1 MVTSALGPV
10 PRPAGCTTRGGGVLM
25 DFLVLRPEVNSAR
38 MFSGTGSGPMLSAA
52 RAWDGLAAELQS
64 AATSFGSVVS
74 GVTSGPWQ
82 GPSAAAMRAAAGPYV
97 AWLTAATARADQ
109 SATQLRASA
118 AAFEAAFAATVHPT
132 VVGAN
137 RVQLISLV
145 RSNLLG
151 LNAPA
156 IAAIEA
162 DYEQMWAQDVAAMV
176 GYHGAASAAVGQL
189 MPWQQAA
196 QTVSA
201 PAPSSLASS
210 LTRITVAPA
219 YIFENQPL
227 IAPLLNL
234 PPYSVLASGV
244 GENWF
249 PGTTPTV
256 VKYPATAGLLSGF
269 FQPTADQS
277 MALGVKALNADIL
290 TAFATNPDGKVVVAG
305 ASLGSMTIDRE
316 EAYLAT
322 APNAPSPDQLS
333 FVEFAN
339 PERGIADTYLPAGVH
354 VPLLGYTV
362 GNPPVSQY
370 DTTVIYHQYEGLS
383 DPPDRPWNLL
393 ADANA
398 MAGVNHYHLHTE
410 FTSQNQVVEVGQPV
424 TNSAGGTTTTYMVPA
439 NILPMLLPLQ
449 TFGVPAP
456 IINHLNGVLTPMVNA
471 GYSQYDPTGG
481 PYVNHGKLVWPS

>member
-1 MVTSALGPV
+1 
-10 PRPAGCTTRGGGVLM
+10 M
-25 DFLVLRPEVNSAR
+25 DFLVLRPEVNSSR
-38 MFSGTGSGPMLSAA
+38 MFSGTGSGPMLAAA

-82 GPSAAAMRAAAGPYV
+82 GPSAAAMRAAAAPYV
-97 AWLTAATARADQ
+97 AWLTAATSRAEQ
-109 SATQLRASA
+109 SATQIRAA
-118 AAFEAAFAATVHPT
+118 AGAFEAAFAATVHPA
-132 VVGAN
+132 VVAAN
-137 RVQLISLV
+137 RTQLVSLV

-196 QTVSA
+196 QTVSTQA
-201 PAPSSLASS
+201 LGSFGSLGS
-210 LTRITVAPA
+210 LEAYTGTRITVAPA

-234 PPYSVLASGV
+234 PSYSVLSSGV

-249 PGTTPTV
+249 PGTTPQV

-269 FQPTADQS
+269 FKPTADQS
-277 MALGVKALNADIL
+277 MAIGQKALNTDIL
-290 TAFATNPDGKVVVAG
+290 NATSNGQIGGGSGRVAG
-305 ASLGSMTIDRE
+305 LDGDRPRGSLSGPQ
-316 EAYLAT
+316 
-322 APNAPSPDQLS
+322 PNAPSPDQVT
-333 FVEFAN
+333 FVEFSN
-339 PERGIADTYLPAGVH
+339 PERGLADTYLPAGVH

-362 GNPPVSQY
+362 ENPPVTPY
-370 DTTVIYHQYEGLS
+370 NTTIVYHQYEGFA

-398 MAGVNHYHLHTE
+398 VMGVNHYHLYTG
-410 FTSQNQVVEVGQPV
+410 FTSQTRWSRWVPGDELGGRHHDHLHGPGNDPSVAAATANVRCADADYRPPEHRADAHRQRGLFTVRPGGRPVLQSRQVGVAELANQ
-424 TNSAGGTTTTYMVPA
+424 
-439 NILPMLLPLQ
+439 LLHR
-449 TFGVPAP
+449 GA
-456 IINHLNGVLTPMVNA
+456 
-471 GYSQYDPTGG
+471 
-481 PYVNHGKLVWPS
+481 

>member
-1 MVTSALGPV
+1 
-10 PRPAGCTTRGGGVLM
+10 M
-25 DFLVLRPEVNSAR
+25 DFLALRPEVNSSR
-38 MFSGTGSGPMLSAA
+38 MFSGTGSGPMLAAA
-52 RAWDGLAAELQS
+52 RAWDGLAAELQ
-64 AATSFGSVVS
+64 AGATSFGSVVS

-82 GPSAAAMRAAAGPYV
+82 GPSAAAMQAAAAPYV
-97 AWLTAATARADQ
+97 SWLTAVTSAAEQ
-109 SATQLRASA
+109 SATQIRA
-118 AAFEAAFAATVHPT
+118 AAWAFETAFAATVHPA
-132 VVGAN
+132 VVAAN
-137 RVQLISLV
+137 RTQLVSMV

-176 GYHGAASAAVGQL
+176 GYHGEVSSALAQL
-189 MPWQQAA
+189 VPWQQAA
-196 QTVSA
+196 QTESTLA
-201 PAPSSLASS
+201 PDALASS
-210 LTRITVAPA
+210 LSRITVAPA

-227 IAPLLNL
+227 IAPLLSL

-249 PGTTPTV
+249 SGTSPTV
-256 VKYPATAGLLSGF
+256 VNYPATAGLISGF
-269 FQPTADQS
+269 FKPTADQS

-305 ASLGSMTIDRE
+305 ASLGSMVIDRE

-322 APNAPSPDQLS
+322 VANAPSPDQLS

-339 PERGIADTYLPAGVH
+339 PERGIADTYLPAGVR
-354 VPLLGYTV
+354 VGLLGYTV
-362 GNPPVSQY
+362 ENPPASQY
-370 DTTVIYHQYEGLS
+370 DTTIIYHQYEGLS

-398 MAGVNHYHLHTE
+398 VAGVNHYHLNTG
-410 FTSQNQVVEVGQPV
+410 FASQDQTVEVGQPV
-424 TNSAGGTTTTYMVPA
+424 TNSAGGTTTTDMIPA
-439 NILPMLLPLQ
+439 SYLPLL
-449 TFGVPAP
+449 TPLAKVGVPAP
-456 IINHLNGVLTPMVNA
+456 IFDALNNWLTPVVNA

-481 PYVNHGKLVWPS
+481 PYFSHGKLVWPS

>member
-1 MVTSALGPV
+1 
-10 PRPAGCTTRGGGVLM
+10 M
-25 DFLVLRPEVNSAR
+25 DFLVLRPEANSSR
-38 MFSGTGSGPMLSAA
+38 MFSGTGSGPMLAAA
-52 RAWDGLAAELQS
+52 RAWDALADELQS

-82 GPSAAAMRAAAGPYV
+82 GPSAAAMRAAAAPYV
-97 AWLTAATARADQ
+97 SWLTAATSRAEQ
-109 SATQLRASA
+109 SATQIRASA
-118 AAFEAAFAATVHPT
+118 GAFEAAFAATVQPA
-132 VVGAN
+132 VVAAN
-137 RVQLISLV
+137 RGQLVSLV
-145 RSNLLG
+145 RANLLG

-176 GYHGAASAAVGQL
+176 GYHAAASAAVGQL

-201 PAPSSLASS
+201 PALGSLEAYTG
-210 LTRITVAPA
+210 TRITVAPA

-234 PPYSVLASGV
+234 PSYSVLSSGV

-249 PGTTPTV
+249 PGTTPEV

-269 FQPTADQS
+269 FKPTADQS
-277 MALGVKALNADIL
+277 MAIGQKALNTDIL
-290 TAFATNPDGKVVVAG
+290 TATSNGQSVVVAG
-305 ASLGSMTIDRE
+305 ESLGSMTIDRE

-322 APNAPSPDQLS
+322 QPNAPSPEQVTFL
-333 FVEFAN
+333 EFSN
-339 PERGIADTYLPAGVH
+339 PERGLADTYLPAGTH

-362 GNPPVSQY
+362 GNPSATPY
-370 DTTVIYHQYEGLS
+370 NTTIVYHQYEGFA

-393 ADANA
+393 ADVNA
-398 MAGVNHYHLHTE
+398 VMGVNHYHLYTE
-410 FTSQNQVVEVGQPV
+410 FTSQDQVVEVSSV

-439 NILPMLLPLQ
+439 TMLPLLLPLQ
-449 TFGVPAP
+449 TFGVPTR
-456 IINHLNGVLTPMVNA
+456 IIDHLNTVLTPIVNE
-471 GYSQYDPTGG
+471 GYSQYDPGGG
-481 PYVNHGKLVWPS
+481 PYFSHGKLVWPS

>member
-1 MVTSALGPV
+1 
-10 PRPAGCTTRGGGVLM
+10 
-25 DFLVLRPEVNSAR
+25 
-38 MFSGTGSGPMLSAA
+38 MFSGTGSGPMLAAA
-52 RAWDGLAAELQS
+52 RAWDALADELQS

-82 GPSAAAMRAAAGPYV
+82 GPSAAAMRAAAAPYV
-97 AWLTAATARADQ
+97 SWLTAATSRAEQ
-109 SATQLRASA
+109 SATQIRASA
-118 AAFEAAFAATVHPT
+118 GAFEAAFAATVQPA
-132 VVGAN
+132 VVAAN
-137 RVQLISLV
+137 RGQLVSLV
-145 RSNLLG
+145 RANLLG

-176 GYHGAASAAVGQL
+176 GYHAAASAAVGQL

-201 PAPSSLASS
+201 PALGSLEAYTG
-210 LTRITVAPA
+210 TRITVAPA

-234 PPYSVLASGV
+234 PPYSVLSSGV

-249 PGTTPTV
+249 PGTTPEV

-269 FQPTADQS
+269 FKPTADQS
-277 MALGVKALNADIL
+277 MAIGQKALNTDIL
-290 TAFATNPDGKVVVAG
+290 TATSNGQSVVVAG
-305 ASLGSMTIDRE
+305 ESLGSMTIDRE

-322 APNAPSPDQLS
+322 QPNAPSPEQVTFL
-333 FVEFAN
+333 EFSN
-339 PERGIADTYLPAGVH
+339 PERGLADTYLPAGTH

-362 GNPPVSQY
+362 GNPSATPY
-370 DTTVIYHQYEGLS
+370 NTTIVYHQYEGFA

-398 MAGVNHYHLHTE
+398 VMGVNHYHLYTE
-410 FTSQNQVVEVGQPV
+410 FTSQDQVVEVSSV

-439 NILPMLLPLQ
+439 TMLPLLLPLQ
-449 TFGVPAP
+449 TFGVPTR
-456 IINHLNGVLTPMVNA
+456 IIDHLNTVLTPIVNE
-471 GYSQYDPTGG
+471 GYSQYDPGGG
-481 PYVNHGKLVWPS
+481 PYFSHGKLVWPS

>member
-1 MVTSALGPV
+1 
-10 PRPAGCTTRGGGVLM
+10 M
-25 DFLVLRPEVNSAR
+25 DFLVLRPEVNSSR
-38 MFSGTGSGPMLSAA
+38 MFSGTGSGPMLAAA
-52 RAWDGLAAELQS
+52 RAWDALADELQS

-82 GPSAAAMRAAAGPYV
+82 GPSAAAMRAAAAPYV
-97 AWLTAATARADQ
+97 SWLTTATSRAEQ
-109 SATQLRASA
+109 SATQIRA
-118 AAFEAAFAATVHPT
+118 AAGAFETAFAATVHPA
-132 VVGAN
+132 VVAAN
-137 RVQLISLV
+137 RTELVSLV
-145 RSNLLG
+145 RANLLG

-176 GYHGAASAAVGQL
+176 GYHGAVSAAVGQL

-201 PAPSSLASS
+201 PALGSLSSLDAYTG
-210 LTRITVAPA
+210 TRITVAPA

-234 PPYSVLASGV
+234 PSYSVLSSGV

-249 PGTTPTV
+249 PGTTPQV

-277 MALGVKALNADIL
+277 MAIGQKALNADIL
-290 TAFATNPDGKVVVAG
+290 TAFVTNPDGKVVVAG

-370 DTTVIYHQYEGLS
+370 DTTIIYHQYEGLS

-449 TFGVPAP
+449 TFGVPTP
-456 IINHLNGVLTPMVNA
+456 VIDHLNTVLTPMVNA
-471 GYSQYDPTGG
+471 GYSQYDPGSG
-481 PYVNHGKLVWPS
+481 PYVSHGKLVWPS

>member
-1 MVTSALGPV
+1 
-10 PRPAGCTTRGGGVLM
+10 M
-25 DFLVLRPEVNSAR
+25 DFLVLRPEVNSSR
-38 MFSGTGSGPMLSAA
+38 MFSGTGSGPMLAA
-52 RAWDGLAAELQS
+52 ASAWDALAAELQS

-74 GVTSGPWQ
+74 DVTSGPWQ
-82 GPSAAAMRAAAGPYV
+82 GPSAAAMRAAAAPYV
-97 AWLTAATARADQ
+97 AWLTEATSRAEQ
-109 SATQLRASA
+109 SATQIRASA
-118 AAFEAAFAATVHPT
+118 AAFEAAFATTVHPA

-137 RVQLISLV
+137 RAQLVSLV

-196 QTVSA
+196 QTVSTEA
-201 PAPSSLASS
+201 LGTSGSLGSYTG
-210 LTRITVAPA
+210 TRITVAPA

-234 PPYSVLASGV
+234 PSYSVLSSGV

-249 PGTTPTV
+249 PGSTPEV

-269 FQPTADQS
+269 FKPTADQS
-277 MALGVKALNADIL
+277 MVIGQKALNTDIL
-290 TAFATNPDGKVVVAG
+290 NATSNGQTVVVAG
-305 ASLGSMTIDRE
+305 ESLGSMTIDRE

-322 APNAPSPDQLS
+322 QPNAPSPNQVT

-339 PERGIADTYLPAGVH
+339 PERGLADTYLPAGAH
-354 VPLLGYTV
+354 VPPLGYTV
-362 GNPPVSQY
+362 ENPPVTPY
-370 DTTVIYHQYEGLS
+370 NTTIVYHQYEGFAN
-383 DPPDRPWNLL
+383 PPDRPWNLL

-398 MAGVNHYHLHTE
+398 VMGLNHYHLDTE
-410 FTSQNQVVEVGQPV
+410 FTSQDQVVTVSSV
-424 TNSAGGTTTTYMVPA
+424 TNSAGGITTTYMVPA
-439 NILPMLLPLQ
+439 TILPLLLPLQ

-456 IINHLNGVLTPMVNA
+456 IIDHLNTVLTPVVNE
-471 GYSQYDPTGG
+471 GYSQYDPGGG
-481 PYVNHGKLVWPS
+481 PYFSHGKLVWPS

>member
-1 MVTSALGPV
+1 
-10 PRPAGCTTRGGGVLM
+10 M
-25 DFLVLRPEVNSAR
+25 DFLVLRPEVNSSR
-38 MFSGTGSGPMLSAA
+38 MFSGTGSGPMLAAA
-52 RAWDGLAAELQS
+52 RAWDALADELQS

-82 GPSAAAMRAAAGPYV
+82 GPSAAAMRAAAAPYV
-97 AWLTAATARADQ
+97 SWLTEATSRAEQ
-109 SATQLRASA
+109 SATQIRAAA
-118 AAFEAAFAATVHPT
+118 AAFEAAFAATVHPA

-137 RVQLISLV
+137 RAQLVSLV

-196 QTVSA
+196 QTVST
-201 PAPSSLASS
+201 PALGTSGSLGSYTG
-210 LTRITVAPA
+210 TRITVAPA

-234 PPYSVLASGV
+234 PSYSVLSSGV
-244 GENWF
+244 GGNWF
-249 PGTTPTV
+249 PGSTPEV

-269 FQPTADQS
+269 FKPTADQS
-277 MALGVKALNADIL
+277 IAIGQKALNTDIL
-290 TAFATNPDGKVVVAG
+290 NATSNGQTVVVAG
-305 ASLGSMTIDRE
+305 ESLGSMTIDRE

-322 APNAPSPDQLS
+322 QPNAPSPNQVT
-333 FVEFAN
+333 FVEFSN
-339 PERGIADTYLPAGVH
+339 PERGLADTYLPAGAH
-354 VPLLGYTV
+354 VPPLGYTV
-362 GNPPVSQY
+362 ENPPATPY
-370 DTTVIYHQYEGLS
+370 NTTIVYHQYEGFAN
-383 DPPDRPWNLL
+383 PPDRPWNLL

-398 MAGVNHYHLHTE
+398 VMGVNHYHLDTE
-410 FTSQNQVVEVGQPV
+410 FSSQDQVVTVSSV
-424 TNSAGGTTTTYMVPA
+424 TNSAGGITTTYMVPA
-439 NILPMLLPLQ
+439 TILPLLLPLQ

-456 IINHLNGVLTPMVNA
+456 IIDHLNTVLTPVVNQ
-471 GYSQYDPTGG
+471 GYSQYDPGGG
-481 PYVNHGKLVWPS
+481 PYFSHGKLVWPS